1 MAYLW
6 NLEPTPIFTRTGAFA
21 SGALAYFYVGSSTTP
36 LVVYQDSA
44 LTIPHDWPV
53 VADMV
58 GVFPPIYVPY
68 GTYSRTIRA
77 ADTSLISVAT
87 GIDNPAPPS
96 GGGGITVTADQ
107 IFQTGDPIWRL
118 RTGTM
123 TGFVR
128 MNGRTIGNATSGATE
143 YAAADASALFAFL
156 WNNLPDSIAPVSTGR
171 GATAAADFAANKT
184 IVVPTMQGYLAAG
197 VDDMGTTAAGRIQ
210 AITTCSPPGGSGVI
224 PVTSVSGIAVGQS
237 VWINGIAAGVVN
249 SISGLNVTISTSPAL
264 GANVSWRSSFFPDAQ
279 QVGSAAGAANATMTT
294 AQMPTHNHGVT
305 DPGHTHNYDEVN
317 ANTAQAGA
325 TAATTTLSGSP
336 KATSSTVTGLTINN
350 AGSGQPMINLQPTR
364 LGSWYQKL

>member
-6 NLEPTPIFTRTGAFA
+6 NLEPSPIFTSTGAFA

-44 LTIPHDWPV
+44 LTVPHDWPV

-77 ADTSLISVAT
+77 ADTSLISTAT
-87 GIDNPAPPS
+87 GIDNPAPAS
-96 GGGGITVTADQ
+96 GGGGIVVSADQ

-123 TGFVR
+123 TGWVR

-143 YAAADASALFAFL
+143 YAAADAANLFAFL

-197 VDDMGTTAAGRIQ
+197 VDDMGTTAAGRLQ
-210 AITTCSPPGGSGVI
+210 AITTCNPPGGSGVI
-224 PVTSVSGIAVGQS
+224 PVTSAAGIAVGQN
-237 VWINGIAAGVVN
+237 VWINGVAAGVVN
-249 SISGLNVTISTSPAL
+249 SISGLNITISTSPAA
-264 GANVSWRSSFFPDAQ
+264 GANVSWRSSFFSDAQ
-279 QVGSAAGAANATMTT
+279 QIGATAGAANAIMTT

-305 DPGHTHNYDEVN
+305 DPGHVHAYDSAGSNVSAAGGTSSASVTP
-317 ANTAQAGA
+317 ANTAS
-325 TAATTTLSGSP
+325 ATTGI
-336 KATSSTVTGLTINN
+336 TINN
-350 AGSGQPMINLQPTR
+350 AGSGQPMGILQPTR
-364 LGSWYQKL
+364 LGTWYQKL